1 MVYQRVDPV
10 SDHHFWCPGLDLHV
24 LSGLGAGC
32 EAVGRAEGTRLQA
45 LRHVLAEPSKHQDSR
60 NMYTHTYIY
69 IYVCVY
75 LYIYMCV
82 CVYLY
87 IYICVCVCIY
97 IYICVCIYI
106 YIYNVWIVDHIPTG
120 RYYSIRIVGIFC
132 ETSE

>member
-69 IYVCVY
+69 IYICVCVYLYIYIYICVCVY

-82 CVYLY
+82 CVCVSIY
-87 IYICVCVCIY
+87 IYVCVSIY
-97 IYICVCIYI
+97 IYIMS
-106 YIYNVWIVDHIPTG
+106 G
-120 RYYSIRIVGIFC
+120 
-132 ETSE
+132 